1 MAPVFDQEV
10 VEKVYDSALK
20 VIKEIV
26 PHFNP
31 ITYECISIV
40 NGCPDSAVDWVN
52 PEVNNDA
59 DLKKH
64 LSLAQE
70 YCDDHVKFCLENRLV
85 DIQRS
90 DVLIVITGC
99 DPMNESVVQTQ
110 VPVLY
115 WDASTMQI
123 VDSCPDEARSTGL
136 ISHCYFLSELK

>member
-1 MAPVFDQEV
+1 MALVLNQEV

-20 VIKEIV
+20 VIKKTA
-26 PHFNP
+26 PHFIP
-31 ITYECISIV
+31 VTYECISIV
-40 NGCPDSAVDWVN
+40 DGRQGSAVDWVN

-70 YCDDHVKFCLENRLV
+70 YRDDHVKLCLENRLG

-99 DPMNESVVQTQ
+99 DPMHESVVQTQ

-115 WDASTMQI
+115 WDASTKQL
-123 VDSCPDEARSTGL
+123 VDPCPDEARTTGL
-136 ISHCYFLSELK
+136 ASHCYFLSELK